1 VRLYPAPLGISPTDC
16 GRVRLDVVTGD
27 VPTRLWTLR
36 REDEEIL
43 CQVRLEAY
51 GIEVDLVRGGK
62 IVLTRVFETD
72 GEALA
77 WADAKRATREA
88 DGWTFVPPNPAE
100 PQRPVA

>member
-1 VRLYPAPLGISPTDC
+1 MTTDDSPTQ
-16 GRVRLDVVTGD
+16 
-27 VPTRLWTLR
+27 LWTLR
-36 REDEEIL
+36 RDDQEIV
-43 CQVRLEAY
+43 CQVRLAAY
-51 GIEVDLVRGGK
+51 GIEVDLVRSGR

-88 DGWTFVPPNPAE
+88 DGWIFVPPNPAQ

>member
-1 VRLYPAPLGISPTDC
+1 MTDDAPS
-16 GRVRLDVVTGD
+16 
-27 VPTRLWTLR
+27 RLWTLR
-36 REDEEIL
+36 RENEEIL

-51 GIEVDLVRGGK
+51 GIEVDLVRAGK

-72 GEALA
+72 AEALA